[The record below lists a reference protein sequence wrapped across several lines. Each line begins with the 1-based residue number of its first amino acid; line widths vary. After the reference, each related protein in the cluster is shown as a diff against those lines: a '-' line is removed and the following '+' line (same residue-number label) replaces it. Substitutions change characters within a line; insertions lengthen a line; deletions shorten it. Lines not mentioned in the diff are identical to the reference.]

1 MVFNGSVGWS
11 PPDTNTRSSANAPTQ
26 AAQVDKRLSI
36 SGLRQRGVVD
46 DVDEQPS
53 PEQLHAVRIKAKR
66 CRYASEAVAPA
77 VGKKAARLASAVAD
91 VQSLLGD
98 HHDAH
103 VAEEW
108 LRDKVAGADVAHG
121 VAAGELIAL
130 QRLEAAELPSAEYE
144 DNRGRPKLVRYW
156 AMGSC
161 EGEFRPTSEVDE
173 IRWLASGDARRQ
185 LSYDR
190 DRAVLDALDTRES

>member
-1 MVFNGSVGWS
+1 MAGQLEGGV
-11 PPDTNTRSSANAPTQ
+11 PQ
-26 AAQVDKRLSI
+26 EAAAVARLTEKERVLAAGGLLWRRRGGHVEVLLVHRPKYDDWTFPKGKLDAGEGFEEAAAREVEEET
-36 SGLRQRGVVD
+36 GLRC
-46 DVDEQPS
+46 
-53 PEQLHAVRIKAKR
+53 QL
-66 CRYASEAVAPA
+66 
-77 VGKKAARLASAVAD
+77 G
-91 VQSLLGD
+91 
-98 HHDAH
+98 
-103 VAEEW
+103 
-108 LRDKVAGADVAHG
+108 
-121 VAAGELIAL
+121 
-130 QRLEAAELPSAEYE
+130 AELPSAEYE